1 MAETEKRKDLVSIGE
16 LLKSLNGE
24 FPDLTIS
31 KIRFLETEGLLQP
44 ERTPSGYRKYSRSDE
59 QRLRFILRLQKE
71 RYLPLKVIKEKLKEI
86 ESGRIKASD
95 LSAGYLD
102 DAPLLRED
110 EMTDETVVLKA
121 DLEEALNVPASFATE
136 LEEYRLICSHQG
148 EDGEYYEKEDVK
160 IIRLANDFL
169 RYGIEPRHLKMYKN
183 LTDKEDEFLEG
194 IIYPLLRQKDPEA
207 RRAAVENLIQLTS
220 LSRELKDLL
229 LKNRVKPYLKQLDYR
244 PLF

>member
-1 MAETEKRKDLVSIGE
+1 MAEAEKRKDLVSIGE

-121 DLEEALNVPASFATE
+121 DLEEALKVASFA
-136 LEEYRLICSHQG
+136 
-148 EDGEYYEKEDVK
+148 
-160 IIRLANDFL
+160 
-169 RYGIEPRHLKMYKN
+169 GIGVP
-183 LTDKEDEFLEG
+183 
-194 IIYPLLRQKDPEA
+194 A
-207 RRAAVENLIQLTS
+207 
-220 LSRELKDLL
+220 DLL
-229 LKNRVKPYLKQLDYR
+229 PPGVGRRVLREEGRQDHPAGQ
-244 PLF
+244 